1 MAVYETWSR
10 IFTNT
15 VMGRIPCTEN
25 AGTNPLKV
33 ILNVCFL
40 GRPIRRILYSALLGT
55 TAAAICYP
63 KYAVDVTLANY
74 DRLKVFTKKQL
85 NTFNQKREEQ
95 PAIKEL
101 GNPVEE
107 AVVSE
112 SQDKPVEEVGEIA
125 SVKQNENQVEGDKVG
140 ENTTQSDVAVE
151 DKPKASFWSK
161 IPFVDKIIGSKES
174 VVSSNMSSVASSK
187 GDGATE
193 DEPTKDQVIVQEES
207 TSQADVEGDIGQSNP
222 EDKDMYSTRS

>member
-1 MAVYETWSR
+1 M
-10 IFTNT
+10 
-15 VMGRIPCTEN
+15 EN
-25 AGTNPLKV
+25 AGPNLLKV
-33 ILNVCFL
+33 ILNFCFL

-85 NTFNQKREEQ
+85 NTFNQKRAEQ

-101 GNPVEE
+101 ESPVEE

-112 SQDKPVEEVGEIA
+112 RQDKPVEEVAEVT
-125 SVKQNENQVEGDKVG
+125 SVNQNEVEGDKVG
-140 ENTTQSDVAVE
+140 ENTTQSEVAVE
-151 DKPKASFWSK
+151 EKPKASFWSK

-174 VVSSNMSSVASSK
+174 VVSSDVSSVASSK
-187 GDGATE
+187 GDSATE

-207 TSQADVEGDIGQSNP
+207 TSQANVEGDIGQSNP